1 MRRLFK
7 FCTFVMV
14 LAFTWAL
21 TVTPTMGRGARGTI
35 YWTNHAF
42 FFTDEAGSSFR
53 MDSWLR
59 PVDRLM
65 RTAWGAPLDQTT
77 LPATMDL
84 GRLRF
89 PVERAGIAAIAG
101 VTADKIR
108 FFSRA
113 YSVASPAE
121 TARIVRDRAYYG
133 NLLFVSDAAAAA
145 AAGSLAPERWTS
157 AHDLAADDSRAL
169 PYEVL
174 RFDANRLTIKVTN
187 DNETPGWMSYADAWH
202 PSWRARVN
210 GRDTPVYA
218 GNLAYKAIPIQGGE
232 NLIEFRFGS
241 RWFSALSALAALNA
255 AFWLA
260 AVAVLMWR
268 AR

>member
-1 MRRLFK
+1 VVRAAPIPFPRRRTADLQAALFSNPRLQATLS
-7 FCTFVMV
+7 FNR
-14 LAFTWAL
+14 AL
-21 TVTPTMGRGARGTI
+21 LLHTMGRGARGTI
-35 YWTNHAF
+35 YWSNHAF

-89 PVERAGIAAIAG
+89 PVERAGIA
-101 VTADKIR
+101 V
-108 FFSRA
+108 
-113 YSVASPAE
+113 
-121 TARIVRDRAYYG
+121 
-133 NLLFVSDAAAAA
+133 
-145 AAGSLAPERWTS
+145 
-157 AHDLAADDSRAL
+157 
-169 PYEVL
+169 
-174 RFDANRLTIKVTN
+174 
-187 DNETPGWMSYADAWH
+187 MSYADAWH
-202 PSWRARVN
+202 PSWKARVN

-218 GNLAYKAIPIQGGE
+218 GNLAYKAIPIQGGK

-241 RWFSALSALAALNA
+241 RWFSALSAVAALNA
-255 AFWLA
+255 ALWLA